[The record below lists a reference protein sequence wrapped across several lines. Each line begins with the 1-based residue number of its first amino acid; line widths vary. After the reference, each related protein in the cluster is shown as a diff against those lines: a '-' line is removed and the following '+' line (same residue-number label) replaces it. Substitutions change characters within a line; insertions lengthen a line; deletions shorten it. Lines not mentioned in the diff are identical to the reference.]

1 MTPLLLRFKTS
12 AAGSLMLMGLVLAL
26 GQSPLMAQPMAE
38 RIKTTPDP
46 YEPFLLSQ
54 AIRTGNLV
62 FVSGQV
68 GMDLQGKLVG
78 VGDFEAQAEQAFKM
92 LGLVLDRAG
101 SSLHQTVKVNIYVT
115 DMKNFPIVMKL
126 REKYFKKPYPAD
138 TIVQVSALALPELQ
152 IEIDAVGLVGGTIQD
167 ARSSQ

>member
-1 MTPLLLRFKTS
+1 MPIHHRIFP
-12 AAGSLMLMGLVLAL
+12 AASWFIALAL
-26 GQSPLMAQPMAE
+26 LILSGTAMAQPTGSPAAE
-38 RIKTTPDP
+38 RIKTNPDP

-54 AIRTGNLV
+54 AIRAGNLV

-78 VGDFEAQAEQAFKM
+78 VGNFEAQAEQAFKM
-92 LGLVLDRAG
+92 LGMVLEQAG

-115 DMKNFPIVMKL
+115 DMKNFPVVMKL

-167 ARSSQ
+167 AR